1 MACRRGGTFGTFS
14 WRQVLP
20 RQSDESQETPSFTLT
35 YAVVMGVTTFQ
46 LHRYLEPLPS
56 HDRMPLSRISSFRD
70 RLTDCLV
77 MFLCGGVVGAAV
89 TVAAAA
95 AAAATAAAVGAVAV
109 AAVGAVAA
117 AVAAAVAVGWRRS
130 SLERRADEGEQRD
143 RDGNPVRSV
152 RGSCVPLPPRHGA
165 RTIQRKPPRNG
176 LCLAKQSRRRRR

>member
-1 MACRRGGTFGTFS
+1 M
-14 WRQVLP
+14 LP

-95 AAAATAAAVGAVAV
+95 AAAAAATAAAVGAVAV
-109 AAVGAVAA
+109 AAVAAVGAVAAVVAVAAA

-176 LCLAKQSRRRRR
+176 LCLVKQSRRRRR